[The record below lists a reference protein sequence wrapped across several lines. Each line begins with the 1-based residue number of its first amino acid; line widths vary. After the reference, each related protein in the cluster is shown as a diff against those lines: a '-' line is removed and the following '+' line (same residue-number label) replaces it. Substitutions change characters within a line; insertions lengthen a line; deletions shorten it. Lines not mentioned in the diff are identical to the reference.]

1 MSEEQNAAPAKPAA
15 KQGKPANKSPRH
27 RAREFAIQGL
37 YNWQLTGGDTPAIES
52 HLAEASGFD
61 KADHGL
67 FTDLFRGT
75 LRQAEALKAEIE
87 PQLDRRF
94 DALSPVE
101 RSILLLATFEFAHHL
116 ETPYRV
122 VLNEAIELAKS
133 YGGTDGHK
141 YVNGVLDKLAAKLRP
156 VEFADYAK
164 GRRGA

>member
-1 MSEEQNAAPAKPAA
+1 MSEDNKAPAAAPKAPA
-15 KQGKPANKSPRH
+15 KSPRH
-27 RAREFAIQGL
+27 RAREFAIQGI
-37 YNWQLTGGDTPAIES
+37 YNWQISGDDTPAIES

-61 KADHGL
+61 KADFGL
-67 FTDLFRGT
+67 FTNLLRGT
-75 LRQAEALKAEIE
+75 LRQFQTLKAEIE
-87 PQLDRRF
+87 PQLDRPF
-94 DALSPVE
+94 TALSPVE
-101 RSILLLATFEFAHHL
+101 RSILLLATYEFSQHL

-164 GRRGA
+164 GRKPR